1 MCVDRFTI
9 PLLRDHHSHPFIYT
23 GLMEGVKLSEAATRE
38 EAILGI
44 RTAAEKSG
52 SGWTLAYGWHNGR
65 YSLSPDDL
73 GDLPPIV
80 VLDVSLHGLLL
91 NRAGREAMAATD
103 PEVIAHLDDQAWV
116 ERHMLRILTG
126 FARLGATVDRLQRFF
141 RHLLEEHGV
150 YFVEEMLLAGEDE
163 LRLFGEAGLLERTR
177 FWASPDV
184 YDRLSE
190 EARSK
195 VHGIKLFAD
204 GAIGTRS
211 AALHDPYRDTG
222 GIGLLLYER
231 DELSGLIE
239 RYLDA
244 GLAVAI
250 HAIGDRAID
259 QVIEAVAELKP
270 PPGRVRIEHAQLI
283 SRQAAERAKASGIH
297 LCMQPNFSDDTLHFA
312 SALRVDYRRRNNP
325 FRMLIDEAGFVPG
338 EDLFFGSD
346 GMPHGVVEA
355 LRQSIF
361 PPLASQVLTLD
372 EFVAGYC
379 LDRSDLGS
387 IEVEVDREN
396 RRVRSRVELSS
407 TRL

>member
-1 MCVDRFTI
+1 
-9 PLLRDHHSHPFIYT
+9 
-23 GLMEGVKLSEAATRE
+23 MEGVDLSATSTREAAIR
-38 EAILGI
+38 GI
-44 RTAAEKSG
+44 RAAAEISG
-52 SGWTLAYGWHNGR
+52 DGWTLAYGWHGGR
-65 YSLSPDDL
+65 YSLSPGVLDDL
-73 GDLPPIV
+73 SPVV
-80 VLDVSLHGLLL
+80 VLDVSLHGFLL
-91 NRAGREAMAATD
+91 NRAGREALAATD
-103 PEVIAHLDDQAWV
+103 PEVIAHLDDKAWL

-126 FARLGATVDRLQRFF
+126 FAGLGATAGRLRRFF

-163 LRLFGEAGLLERTR
+163 LRLFEEAGLSGRTR

-184 YDRLSE
+184 YDLLSE

-204 GAIGTRS
+204 GAIGART
-211 AALHDPYRDTG
+211 AALHEPYRDTG
-222 GIGLLLYER
+222 GHGLLLYER

-259 QVIEAVAELKP
+259 RVIEAVAELKL

-283 SRQAAERAKASGIH
+283 SRQAAERAKALGIH

-312 SALRVDYRRRNNP
+312 SALPVDYRRRNNP
-325 FRMLIDEAGFVPG
+325 FRMLIDEADFVPG

-379 LDRSDLGS
+379 VDDTDRGK
-387 IEVEVDREN
+387 IQVEIDREN
-396 RRVRSRVELSS
+396 RRVRSRVELQS
-407 TRL
+407 TTLPDRPSI